1 MSVFLIGLDH
11 IHHSLISGGFMHSV
25 LFVCTA
31 NICRSPLAMGLLR
44 EKVKDA
50 QDWKIESAGTWT
62 VDGEAAAARTIQVLD
77 ERGITLKDHHS
88 RIITGDMLAQFNLIL
103 TMEHG
108 HKEALKVEF
117 PKMAK
122 RIYLLS
128 EMVGQKYEIEDPMGS
143 SYQDFQVTANEIA
156 RIIDQGFDRIESLSK
171 ETP

>member
-1 MSVFLIGLDH
+1 MY
-11 IHHSLISGGFMHSV
+11 SV

-31 NICRSPLAMGLLR
+31 NICRSPMAMGLLR
-44 EKVKDA
+44 EKVKDE
-50 QDWKIESAGTWT
+50 QDWKVESAGTWAT
-62 VDGEAAAARTIQVLD
+62 DGDAAAARTIQVLE
-77 ERGITLKDHHS
+77 ERGIMLKDHHS
-88 RIITGDMLAQFNLIL
+88 RIITGEMLAQFNLIL

-117 PKMAK
+117 PKLAK

-128 EMVGQKYEIEDPMGS
+128 EMIGQKYEIEDPMGRP
-143 SYQDFQVTANEIA
+143 YQDYQATANEIA